1 MVPSSIPFTLFYF
14 PNSARR
20 VSPGFLSICFI
31 LLFAG
36 ISHGDVI
43 KKNGKFDIPYGSL
56 LNNRREE
63 YRQLVETHSIFR
75 SLHRIEFNI
84 DKSIVNFMLDHPPFL
99 AVALKVMKIRNYTV
113 EKSIGGGYLVDD
125 LKGVSGNIEVIYSRP
140 GQKYF
145 YGVGRYKGALIRLTG
160 RGLILFEYLGGA
172 GRPYRT
178 NISYNTYTKIDNMA
192 WEILMKILK
201 PILIPLMDKKV
212 NKFIRE
218 TQNLANEI
226 TVHPEKVY
234 QAIKESGLAKE
245 AELEEFRKLVF

>member
-1 MVPSSIPFTLFYF
+1 MTPSIPFTLFYF

-75 SLHRIEFNI
+75 SLQGIEFNI
-84 DKSIVNFMLDHPPFL
+84 DKSIVNFMLDHPTFL
-99 AVALKVMKIRNYTV
+99 AVTLKVMKIRNYTV
-113 EKSIGGGYLVDD
+113 EKNIGGGYFVDD
-125 LKGVSGNIEVIYSRP
+125 LKGVSGNVEVIYSIP

-145 YGVGRYKGALIRLTG
+145 YGIGGYKGVLIRLAG
-160 RGLILFEYLGGA
+160 RNLILFEFLGGT
-172 GRPYRT
+172 GRLSRT
-178 NISYNTYTKIDNMA
+178 IISYNTYTKIDNMVL
-192 WEILMKILK
+192 EILMKILK
-201 PILIPLMDKKV
+201 PILIPLMDKKT
-212 NKFIRE
+212 NNFIRE
-218 TQNLANEI
+218 TQKLANEI

-234 QAIKESGLAKE
+234 QAIKESGFAE
-245 AELEEFRKLVF
+245 EVELEEFRKLVF